1 VGDTAGH
8 TLGGVQTQQGA
19 TVIADRYVL
28 EEELVRCAAGTT
40 LRARDRLLGR
50 DVAVTLIHPALGDDD
65 TFAACLSEE
74 RKRVAKV
81 SGRGIARL
89 LDTGEQDGILFLVR
103 EHVDGETAGAVLRR
117 DGPLDPDVAVRVG
130 AAVLDALALAHD
142 SGVLHLG
149 IGVDDV
155 VVRGD
160 GTASVTGLGIASAVL
175 EGKPRESSRFIGDR
189 LAPEVAAKASREIDE
204 LEIDARADVFA
215 VGVLVFELLTG
226 EAPAGRSSPR
236 ALRSDV
242 PRAVDRLVA
251 CALAPDPRDRF
262 PDARAFSAA
271 LNEATHG
278 LPASARDVRASRLEW
293 LRTWVAAPFAI
304 GAVAVA
310 VIAVGLWFGR
320 LEVGGPLGIRP
331 AQPGPAGALESTTEV
346 VRPVSVATFD
356 PFGDG
361 GENDSTA
368 PYAVDGDPSTAW
380 RSENY
385 FDGSLHKQGVGL
397 VFDLG
402 ERRAVTAFRLVA
414 PNAGYVFH
422 AAVGDDPDS
431 LLGEVGSPNVAG
443 ADTRGELAGEGR
455 FVLVW
460 ITTVVPAEDGIRAEI
475 AEFRVVAE
483 AA

>member
-1 VGDTAGH
+1 
-8 TLGGVQTQQGA
+8 VQTQHGA

-40 LRARDRLLGR
+40 VRARDRLLGR

-74 RKRVAKV
+74 RKRVARV

-89 LDTGEQDGILFLVR
+89 LDTGEEDGILFLVR
-103 EHVDGETAGAVLRR
+103 EHVDGDTARAALRR
-117 DGPLDPDVAVRVG
+117 EGPLDADVAVRV
-130 AAVLDALALAHD
+130 AATVLDALALAHD
-142 SGVLHLG
+142 NGVLHLG
-149 IGVDDV
+149 IGLDDV
-155 VVRGD
+155 VITAD
-160 GTASVTGLGIASAVL
+160 GTAAITGFGIASAVV

-189 LAPEVAAKASREIDE
+189 LAPEVTAKASPEVDDH
-204 LEIDARADVFA
+204 EIDARADVFA
-215 VGVLVFELLTG
+215 VGALLFELLTG

-236 ALRSDV
+236 GVRSDV
-242 PRAVDRLVA
+242 PRAVDRLVVR
-251 CALAPDPRDRF
+251 ALAPDPRTRF
-262 PDARAFSAA
+262 QNARAFSAA
-271 LNEATHG
+271 LNETMRG
-278 LPASARDVRASRLEW
+278 LAVSSRDDVAIGASRLEW

-304 GAVAVA
+304 AAVAAA
-310 VIAVGLWFGR
+310 VIGLGLWFGR

-331 AQPGPAGALESTTEV
+331 AEPGSVGPSEPTTDVVTPA
-346 VRPVSVATFD
+346 SVATFD

-361 GENDSTA
+361 SENDSTA

-402 ERRAVTAFRLVA
+402 ERRAVLAFRLIA

-422 AAVGDDPDS
+422 TAVGDEPES
-431 LLGEVGSPNVAG
+431 LLGGVGSPNVAES
-443 ADTRGELAGEGR
+443 DTRGELVGEGR
-455 FVLVW
+455 YVLVW
-460 ITTVVPAEDGIRAEI
+460 ITTVVPVDDGIRAEI
-475 AEFRVVAE
+475 AEFRAVVK

>member
-1 VGDTAGH
+1 M
-8 TLGGVQTQQGA
+8 QTHHGA
-19 TVIADRYVL
+19 TVIADRYIL

-40 LRARDRLLGR
+40 VRARDRLLGR

-65 TFAACLSEE
+65 TFAACLFEE
-74 RKRVAKV
+74 RKRVAKI

-89 LDTGEQDGILFLVR
+89 LDTGEEDGILFLVR
-103 EHVDGETAGAVLRR
+103 EHVDGETAREVLRR
-117 DGPLDPDVAVRVG
+117 DGPLDTDVAVRVG

-155 VVRGD
+155 VVKAD
-160 GTASVTGLGIASAVL
+160 GTASVTGLGIASAVV
-175 EGKPRESSRFIGDR
+175 EGKPGESTRFIGDR
-189 LAPEVAAKASREIDE
+189 LAPEVAARTSSEIDDP
-204 LEIDARADVFA
+204 EIDARADVFA
-215 VGVLVFELLTG
+215 VGALVFELLTG
-226 EAPAGRSSPR
+226 EPPAGRSSPR
-236 ALRSDV
+236 AVRSDV
-242 PRAVDRLVA
+242 PRAVDRVIA
-251 CALAPDPRDRF
+251 RALAPDPRDRF
-262 PDARAFSAA
+262 SDARAFSAA
-271 LNEATHG
+271 LHQTRHG
-278 LPASARDVRASRLEW
+278 LSVSARDDVLLEASRLEW

-304 GAVAVA
+304 AAVAAA
-310 VIAVGLWFGR
+310 VIGLGLWLGR
-320 LEVGGPLGIRP
+320 LEVGGPLGIQP
-331 AQPGPAGALESTTEV
+331 ADPVGPSEPTTEV
-346 VRPVSVATFD
+346 VTPASVATFD

-402 ERRAVTAFRLVA
+402 ERRAVTAFRLIA

-422 AAVGDDPDS
+422 TAVGDDPES
-431 LLGEVGSPNVAG
+431 LLGEVGSPNVAES
-443 ADTRGELAGEGR
+443 DTRGDLAGEGR
-455 FVLVW
+455 YVLVW
-460 ITTVVPAEDGIRAEI
+460 ITTVVPAGDGIRAEI
-475 AEFRVVAE
+475 AEFRAVVE

>member
-1 VGDTAGH
+1 
-8 TLGGVQTQQGA
+8 VQTQHGA

-40 LRARDRLLGR
+40 VRARDRLLGR

-65 TFAACLSEE
+65 TFAACLFEE

-89 LDTGEQDGILFLVR
+89 LDTGEEDGILFLVR
-103 EHVDGETAGAVLRR
+103 EHVDGETAREVLRR
-117 DGPLDPDVAVRVG
+117 DGPLDTDVAVGVG
-130 AAVLDALALAHD
+130 VAVLDALALAHD

-155 VVRGD
+155 VVKAD
-160 GTASVTGLGIASAVL
+160 GTTSVTGLGIPSAVV
-175 EGKPRESSRFIGDR
+175 EGKPRESTRFIGDR
-189 LAPEVAAKASREIDE
+189 LAPEVAARASPEIDDP
-204 LEIDARADVFA
+204 EIDARADVFA
-215 VGVLVFELLTG
+215 VGALVFELLTG
-226 EAPAGRSSPR
+226 EAPGGRSSPR

-242 PRAVDRLVA
+242 PRAVDRVIA
-251 CALAPDPRDRF
+251 RALAPDPRDRF
-262 PDARAFSAA
+262 LDARVFSTA
-271 LNEATHG
+271 LHQTRHG
-278 LPASARDVRASRLEW
+278 LSVSARDDVLVEASRLEW

-304 GAVAVA
+304 AAVAAA
-310 VIAVGLWFGR
+310 VIGLGLWFGR

-331 AQPGPAGALESTTEV
+331 AEPDLVGPSEPTTEV
-346 VRPVSVATFD
+346 VTPAAVATFD

-361 GENDSTA
+361 SENDSTA

-402 ERRAVTAFRLVA
+402 ERRAVTAFRLIA

-422 AAVGDDPDS
+422 TAVGDDPES
-431 LLGEVGSPNVAG
+431 LLGGVGSPNVAES
-443 ADTRGELAGEGR
+443 DTRGELVGEGR
-455 FVLVW
+455 YVLIW
-460 ITTVVPAEDGIRAEI
+460 ITTVVPAGDGIRAEI
-475 AEFRVVAE
+475 AEFRAVVE